1 MNMPNNA
8 FEFRRAIA
16 LRAVQR
22 GSWRAW
28 RRRPQWRWQ
37 TWRRLDIGRAER
49 FAMRWCPTLKSCNA
63 I

>member
-37 TWRRLDIGRAER
+37 TWRRLDI
-49 FAMRWCPTLKSCNA
+49 
-63 I
+63 